1 VETSFEQKAALQR
14 EIAERSHAE
23 AALRESELQVRR
35 SLELRA
41 RLARDLHDGVIQSI
55 YAAGLGMES
64 ALSQMDPGQPRVRA
78 SLQQCRQSL
87 NDVIREIRGFILGL
101 EPEQAPRQSFAEEL
115 TSLART
121 MQALWPVHISLEI
134 DPLVANRLN
143 ASQEVHAL
151 QIVRECISNAL
162 RHGEA
167 REIHVTLAA
176 RDHDCALLVRD
187 NGRGFDPVVR
197 PIANGHGLAN
207 IATRAREMGGAS
219 MVQSEPGHGT
229 TVILHF
235 ALPAAPA

>member
-1 VETSFEQKAALQR
+1 
-14 EIAERSHAE
+14 
-23 AALRESELQVRR
+23 
-35 SLELRA
+35 
-41 RLARDLHDGVIQSI
+41 
-55 YAAGLGMES
+55 
-64 ALSQMDPGQPRVRA
+64 
-78 SLQQCRQSL
+78 
-87 NDVIREIRGFILGL
+87 
-101 EPEQAPRQSFAEEL
+101 
-115 TSLART
+115 